1 MANTRTKWTPEML
14 DRLHELRARNF
25 TPLEIAQDMGL
36 TFEAVQNRIK
46 YESALKT
53 GQKPKPKK
61 PRERFKLAETPEQP
75 QPQKPA
81 SDPVNHPSHYTAG
94 GVECI
99 DAIRAATTGL
109 VGFEAYCTGTIVKY
123 VWRWKR
129 KNGLEDLKK
138 AEVYLHWLIAEVSK
152 DA

>member
-1 MANTRTKWTPEML
+1 MI
-14 DRLHELRARNF
+14 DRLHDLRARNF

-75 QPQKPA
+75 QPPKPA

-99 DAIRAATTGL
+99 DAIKAA
-109 VGFEAYCTGTIVKY
+109 VPDFKSYCAGNVIKY
-123 VWRWKR
+123 VWRFTR
-129 KNGLEDLKK
+129 KNGVEDLKK
-138 AEVYLHWLIAEVSK
+138 AEWYLHKLIEEESA
-152 DA
+152 